1 MSPFDVAWQVLKEE
15 GENFDVDNPMQVGNY
30 ATQDLPHI
38 TWMSPEKRTGWVN
51 GNLMLFGLPQWA
63 ARNKHTASISTDEQQ
78 TPQEP
83 PTEQEIAQQ
92 QFMSQMFDKEGNL
105 R

>member
-1 MSPFDVAWQVLKEE
+1 VIHMRPIDVAWQVLKEE

-38 TWMSPEKRTGWVN
+38 TWMSPEKNTGWVD
-51 GNLMLFGLPQWA
+51 GRLMMFGLPQWA
-63 ARNKHTASISTDEQQ
+63 ARNKHTASISTDEQE
-78 TPQEP
+78 TPQGHF
-83 PTEQEIAQQ
+83 EQT
-92 QFMSQMFDKEGNL
+92 MFDGEGNL